1 MRVTVNVRY
10 DADWQEYIVS
20 LRKGREVVST
30 YHTDDKTD
38 ANQTAVLMLAEG
50 VK

>member
-1 MRVTVNVRY
+1 MKVTVNVTY
-10 DADWQEYIVS
+10 NLYWEEYIVS
-20 LRKGREVVST
+20 LFEGREVVST
-30 YHTDDKTD
+30 YHTNDKSD